1 MISSCDECG
10 RILALWRVR
19 CPDCKKSALNWLQL
33 VVVAILIV
41 PTLFIIEKL
50 L

>member
-19 CPDCKKSALNWLQL
+19 CPNCRKSALNWLQL
-33 VVVAILIV
+33 LAIAVLAV
-41 PTLFIIEKL
+41 PALFMVLKFI
-50 L
+50 